1 MEATATKWSDHAPR
15 SAEKLPGER
24 EYFVATRDGLNLRV
38 REWGRPDAPPIIL
51 LHGLRGFSGTWRGLA
66 QVLNRNCRLIAL
78 DQRGR
83 GESDWDPAAN
93 YYTDAY
99 VGDLEDLIAQLKVGR
114 FALLGH
120 SMGGTTSYVY
130 AAAHPDRV
138 DALIIE
144 DIAPGASVS
153 GEGAERIKR
162 EMAGLPQEFADWAEA
177 RAYWRKL
184 RPSVSEDA
192 LEQRLSESLL
202 ETAAGRI
209 AWRYDAAGISATRLD
224 PDPARVVDLW
234 PVVDAIRTPSLIIRG
249 ERSDFCRLEA
259 VQEMEARNPAFT
271 HVTVPNA
278 SHYVH
283 DDAPEV
289 FAGLVQ
295 GFLAGVQS
303 AGAMR

>member
-202 ETAAGRI
+202 ETAAGR
-209 AWRYDAAGISATRLD
+209 
-224 PDPARVVDLW
+224 PFPA
-234 PVVDAIRTPSLIIRG
+234 
-249 ERSDFCRLEA
+249 
-259 VQEMEARNPAFT
+259 
-271 HVTVPNA
+271 
-278 SHYVH
+278 
-283 DDAPEV
+283 
-289 FAGLVQ
+289 
-295 GFLAGVQS
+295 
-303 AGAMR
+303 